1 MDIAGFVTGAGGIAH
16 RQRVLDA
23 GASAAAIRSAV
34 ASGAVRRVRRYWVAT
49 TAASP
54 DLCAAAEATGRLACV
69 SAARHRGW
77 WMPPD
82 APGGLH
88 LHVGRGSRSP
98 RGEVT
103 AHWRA
108 PLVPV
113 SAFDLVESVVDT
125 LRHVADCLP
134 RETALV
140 LWESAVRTHRI
151 PLGELNRV
159 RWHSATAAELC
170 AIATGSSGSGI
181 ETIFVHRLRPW
192 GLEIRQQVPL
202 AGHDVDTLI
211 GERLVVQLDGFAF
224 HSSSAERTRDLA
236 HDRALMALG
245 YRRAALLLHRRRLQ
259 LARRRGRDRAG
270 PRPAAPPAALTSA
283 CATPAPRSPTGFG

>member
-1 MDIAGFVTGAGGIAH
+1 
-16 RQRVLDA
+16 
-23 GASAAAIRSAV
+23 
-34 ASGAVRRVRRYWVAT
+34 
-49 TAASP
+49 
-54 DLCAAAEATGRLACV
+54 
-69 SAARHRGW
+69 
-77 WMPPD
+77 MPPD

-125 LRHVADCLP
+125 PRHVAEDCLP

-170 AIATGSSGSGI
+170 AIATGNPTGHRDDLRAPAAPLGARDPSAGSARRARRRHARRAPRGAPRR
-181 ETIFVHRLRPW
+181 VRLP
-192 GLEIRQQVPL
+192 LLCRQ
-202 AGHDVDTLI
+202 
-211 GERLVVQLDGFAF
+211 
-224 HSSSAERTRDLA
+224 SAPATSRTT
-236 HDRALMALG
+236 ALMALG
-245 YRRAALLLHRRRLQ
+245 YRVPRFSYTEVVYNWPAVEAAIARALAQQLHLQ
-259 LARRRGRDRAG
+259 LV
-270 PRPAAPPAALTSA
+270 TSA